1 MNLSEHE
8 TIARRTNPVAGH
20 GMITTPHYLASQS
33 GLAILRR
40 GGTAVDAAIAAGA
53 VLSVVYP
60 QMCGLGGDAFWL
72 VHDTAR
78 GESRALNAS
87 GRAARS
93 ASREMFAALGG
104 IPTRGWLSAIT
115 VPGMVSGWGEAYAY
129 SRDALGTR
137 LSWADLLEDAIAYA
151 EEGVPMASS
160 LSQWLREDT
169 RTDAG
174 ESRNLQR
181 FAGFRKIFCAAEGDI
196 CAIGRNLR
204 QPELAATLRQL
215 AREGWRAFYEGDI
228 AARIAADMRTS
239 GGLLAEE
246 DFAAH
251 HADWQEPLRVNYR
264 GFSVL
269 NCPPNSQGM
278 ASLALL
284 GILSQV
290 DVRALGEGTADYYHL
305 MIEATKLAFA
315 DRDRYLGDPE
325 FTEIP
330 LAELLSPAH
339 AAAQAARIDMRRA
352 AASVT
357 PLDPHGDTIWL
368 GVVDAQGTA
377 VSMIQS
383 VYHDF
388 GSGIVAGNTGVLL
401 QNRGCFFSLDPA
413 SPNCLAPG
421 KRPFHTLNPPMLLDG
436 GVPRLIY
443 GTMGGE
449 GQPQTQAALVT
460 RIMDFGMMP
469 QEAVCAPRWLYG
481 RSWGEAVNNIRL
493 ESRIEMSVV
502 EELRRRGHDVAVTT
516 AFNDVMG
523 HAGAIW
529 RHPETTFL
537 WGAADPRGDGIA
549 AGW

>member
-1 MNLSEHE
+1 MSFSDHE

-20 GMITTPHYLASQS
+20 GMITTPHHLASQS
-33 GLAILRR
+33 GLAVLRR
-40 GGTAVDAAIAAGA
+40 GGTAVDAVIAAGA
-53 VLSVVYP
+53 VLAVAYP

-72 VHDTAR
+72 IYDTAR
-78 GESRALNAS
+78 GKGRALNAS
-87 GRAARS
+87 GRAARAVS
-93 ASREMFAALGG
+93 GEAFAAGGG
-104 IPTRGWLSAIT
+104 IPTRGWRAAIT

-129 SRDALGTR
+129 SRDALGTE
-137 LSWADLLEDAIAYA
+137 LSWADLLEDAVACA
-151 EEGVPMASS
+151 EDGVPVASS
-160 LSQWLREDT
+160 LAQWLREDT

-174 ESRNLQR
+174 ETRNLQR
-181 FAGFRKIFCAAEGDI
+181 FDGFRKIFCETEGDF
-196 CAIGRNLR
+196 CAIGRRLR

-228 AARIAADMRTS
+228 AARIAADMRAN
-239 GGLLAEE
+239 GGLLSEE
-246 DFAAH
+246 DFAGH
-251 HADWQEPLRVNYR
+251 HACWQEPLRVRYR
-264 GFSVL
+264 GLSVL
-269 NCPPNSQGM
+269 NCPPNSQGL

-284 GILSQV
+284 GILDRF
-290 DVRALGEGTADYYHL
+290 DVRALGEGTADYCHL
-305 MIEATKLAFA
+305 LIEATKLAFA
-315 DRDRYLGDPE
+315 DRDRYLGDPD

-330 LAELLSPAH
+330 VEELLSPEH
-339 AAAQAARIDMRRA
+339 AAAQAARLDMRRA
-352 AASVT
+352 AVSVP
-357 PLDPHGDTIWL
+357 PLDPHGDTVWL
-368 GVVDAQGTA
+368 GAVDAWGTA

-401 QNRGCFFSLDPA
+401 QNRGCFFSLDPS

-436 GVPRLIY
+436 GTPRLIY

-460 RIMDFGMMP
+460 RIVDFGMTP

-481 RSWGEAVNNIRL
+481 RSWGEAVNTVRL
-493 ESRIEMSVV
+493 ESRLERAVAG
-502 EELRRRGHDVAVTT
+502 ELRRRGHDIAVTA
-516 AFNDVMG
+516 AFSDVMG

-529 RHPETTFL
+529 RHPETDFL